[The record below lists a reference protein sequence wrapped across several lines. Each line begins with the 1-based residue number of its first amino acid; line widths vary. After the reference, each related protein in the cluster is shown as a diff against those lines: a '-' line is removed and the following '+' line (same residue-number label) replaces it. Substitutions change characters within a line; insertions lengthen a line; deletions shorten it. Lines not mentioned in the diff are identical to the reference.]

1 MPDALQTISIISSFS
16 TFDCSLLLPLALP
29 VAEMRGGKE
38 GLRGGKER
46 RLRGKERRGGGGAS
60 ISVIQDRQTSKPVVK
75 ALRLFKVNLVDREGC
90 KGIILWR
97 GFR

>member
-46 RLRGKERRGGGGAS
+46 RGGGAS

-97 GFR
+97 GLM